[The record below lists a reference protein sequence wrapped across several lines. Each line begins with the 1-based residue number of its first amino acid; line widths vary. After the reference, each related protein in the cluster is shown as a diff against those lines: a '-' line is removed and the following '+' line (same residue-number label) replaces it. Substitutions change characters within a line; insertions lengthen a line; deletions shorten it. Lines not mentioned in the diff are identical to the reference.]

1 VRGEPVKAIAVRI
14 GKSYQSVHQEIAR
27 NRKPDGRY
35 QPWYVGLAAVVAAK
49 LEQRWSPGQ
58 ISRWLRCRY
67 PRKPAW
73 HVCTETIHDAVYR
86 GLIVPTSP
94 GLLCTVRTYRHR
106 RGRGR
111 SRDGALRQ
119 CNTMKPLR
127 NRLPIAESRRQAGH
141 WEGDL
146 TIGAGQRSAIATL
159 PLGPA
164 GPGQVR
170 DLLVPHWHV
179 SDDGRAPPCALRRA
193 EVAGPSRPRR
203 EG

>member
-1 VRGEPVKAIAVRI
+1 MRGEPVKAIAVRI

-35 QPWYVGLAAVVAAK
+35 QPWHVGLAAVVAAK

-94 GLLCTVRTYRHR
+94 GLLRTVRTYRHR

-111 SRDGALRQ
+111 SRDGRYA
-119 CNTMKPLR
+119 
-127 NRLPIAESRRQAGH
+127 
-141 WEGDL
+141 
-146 TIGAGQRSAIATL
+146 SAT
-159 PLGPA
+159 
-164 GPGQVR
+164 R
-170 DLLVPHWHV
+170 
-179 SDDGRAPPCALRRA
+179 
-193 EVAGPSRPRR
+193 
-203 EG
+203 